1 MLMNYRIHP
10 KRCSAFM
17 LQLFDAGYDRAVGIA
32 CIFLATC
39 VVSACA
45 SRPAGA
51 DFPKSTSTS
60 LEHPEVTAL
69 GRQFQPE
76 ARRHTDLSGYRI
88 INVGIEGFRAR
99 MELIEAAQKAIDL
112 QYYIFRGDETGRLL
126 TEKLRQAAERGVRIR
141 ILVDDADTE
150 KGDQQ
155 ILQLAAYSAVE
166 IRIFNPYAY
175 RGHSRLLRDL
185 TFFLRSSQLDYR
197 MHNKLMVADGS
208 AALIGGRNIGNEYFQ
223 VDPQSQF
230 ADEDV
235 FVAGPMVRQ
244 LAHSF
249 DQFWNS
255 DLAIP
260 AAAFG
265 SHKRENVGA
274 QSLARHESGNVATR
288 LPRPVPIDYTAL
300 LATDGP
306 FSGITKGRVSLVWA
320 PAQLVYDSPD
330 KKQVET
336 GAKQGRLI
344 DRPVLSSASE
354 VKSELLMIT
363 PFFVPSPD
371 ELKLL
376 KSLRDRRASVRIL
389 TNSLE
394 SNPQIAAQSGYQ
406 RYRVA
411 LLEGGAKL
419 YEIRSML
426 GNVLGSGE
434 TARMSRYGHY
444 GLHGKMYVF
453 DRQKVFLGSMNFD
466 ERSEHINT
474 EIGLIISSPELA
486 RQTADRLEEMV
497 RPENCFR
504 VELSSPSAPQKSQHL
519 EWKTNEGGREVVY
532 THEPARSNWQRFKAR
547 LLSLL
552 PIRREL

>member
-1 MLMNYRIHP
+1 M
-10 KRCSAFM
+10 
-17 LQLFDAGYDRAVGIA
+17 
-32 CIFLATC
+32 
-39 VVSACA
+39 
-45 SRPAGA
+45 
-51 DFPKSTSTS
+51 S
-60 LEHPEVTAL
+60 LEHPEATTL

-76 ARRHTDLSGYRI
+76 ARRHADLSGYRI
-88 INVGIEGFRAR
+88 INVGIEGLKAR

-126 TEKLRQAAERGVRIR
+126 TEGLRHAAERGVRIR

-155 ILQLAAYSAVE
+155 ILQLAAYPSVE
-166 IRIFNPYAY
+166 IRIFNPYPY

-185 TFFLRSSQLDYR
+185 TFFVNSSQLDYR

-235 FVAGPMVRQ
+235 FVAGPMVVQ
-244 LAHSF
+244 LSHAF

-265 SHKRENVGA
+265 SIKDEHVGA
-274 QSLARHESGNVATR
+274 QPRAQRESSNAGSRPQQLAPLNYA
-288 LPRPVPIDYTAL
+288 AL
-300 LATDGP
+300 LASDGA
-306 FSGITKGRVSLVWA
+306 FAGITKGRIPLVWA
-320 PAQLVYDSPD
+320 SAQLVYDSPD
-330 KKQVET
+330 KKEVET
-336 GAKQGRLI
+336 GVKRGRLI
-344 DRPVLSSASE
+344 ERSVLSAASK

-376 KSLRDRRASVRIL
+376 TMLRDRQVSVRIL

-394 SNPQIAAQSGYQ
+394 SNPQIAAQSGY
-406 RYRVA
+406 RNYRVP
-411 LLEGGAKL
+411 LLQGGVKL
-419 YEIRSML
+419 YEIRSLL
-426 GNVLGSGE
+426 GNVRGSGE
-434 TARMSRYGHY
+434 TAELSRYGHY

-453 DRQKVFLGSMNFD
+453 DRQEVFLGSMNFD

-486 RQTADRLEEMV
+486 RQIADRFEEMV
-497 RPENCFR
+497 RPENCFQ
-504 VELSSPSAPQKSQHL
+504 VELGPPYARQKPLHL
-519 EWKTNEGGREVVY
+519 EWHTKEGGREVVY
-532 THEPARSNWQRFKAR
+532 AHEPARSSWQRFKVR
-547 LLSLL
+547 FLSLL